1 MGGCLTLRSNELFGM
16 WQNTRMIVLTAVV
29 AAMFVAVLLPF
40 KGLVII
46 PGYTELRPASLVPL
60 VCSLLFGPAAAWG
73 SAIGNLVG
81 DVLGGMFGLGS
92 IFGMLGNFM
101 LGYLP
106 YKLLENLF
114 RKNTNATSY
123 LLNVIVGILA
133 ALACA
138 SVIAWGVD
146 LLGLVPFP
154 VLGVPIAVNNSVV
167 ALFYPLLFFLL
178 HPRISK
184 MKLLYSQVIP
194 SYQPRSGA
202 WAQIIGPF
210 LVIIGSLGALSCGI
224 LLGVV
229 EGAGA
234 IKLAVTPFIAAVFA
248 GCLML

>member
-1 MGGCLTLRSNELFGM
+1 MGGCLTLRSNELFAM
-16 WQNTRMIVLTAVV
+16 WRNTRMVVLTAVV

-60 VCSLLFGPAAAWG
+60 ACSLLFGPAAAWG

-92 IFGMLGNFM
+92 IFGMFGNFV

-114 RKNTNATSY
+114 RKNSNAASY
-123 LLNVIVGILA
+123 LLNASVGILA
-133 ALACA
+133 SLACA

-146 LLGLVPFP
+146 LLGLAPFP

-167 ALFYPLLFFLL
+167 ALFYPPLFFLL

-184 MKLLYSQVIP
+184 MRLLYTQVIP
-194 SYQPRSGA
+194 SYQRRSGA
-202 WAQIIGPF
+202 WAQIVGPF
-210 LVIIGSLGALSCGI
+210 LVIAGSLGALSLGI
-224 LLGVV
+224 LLGVA
-229 EGAGA
+229 EAPEA
-234 IKLAVTPFIAAVFA
+234 IRLAVTPFIAAILA

>member
-1 MGGCLTLRSNELFGM
+1 MTLRSNELFGM
-16 WQNTRMIVLTAVV
+16 WQNTRMVVLTAVV

-92 IFGMLGNFM
+92 IFGMIGNFV

-106 YKLLENLF
+106 YKLIENLF
-114 RKNTNATSY
+114 RKNTSATNYPLS
-123 LLNVIVGILA
+123 VIVGILA

-146 LLGLVPFP
+146 LLGLVPFA

-178 HPRISK
+178 HSRIK
-184 MKLLYSQVIP
+184 RMKLLYYQVIP
-194 SYQPRSGA
+194 SYQPRSGV
-202 WAQIIGPF
+202 WAQIVGPL
-210 LVIIGSLGALSCGI
+210 LVIGGSAGALSCGI
-224 LLGVV
+224 LMA
-229 EGAGA
+229 ERAGA
-234 IKLAVTPFIAAVFA
+234 IKLAAAPFIAAIFA